1 LDRYSRI
8 VRLLPALRAAE
19 EEAPRLE
26 ETALPLEAGASRR
39 TVEDEVELRDGKPL
53 TREAEELAVRE
64 VRLWL
69 TVRLEPRLEDEP
81 REGKVRMARDSL
93 DRDIVPARPGRP
105 EDEPAAPL
113 RLMALRSPLRVEV
126 PSRPEGP
133 LIAAPEPKTRP
144 TWRAR
149 LEEKAAWAC
158 RAKRPVRSMLGAMLG
173 WRAVRLI
180 WPSRDMWVRSRANWE
195 TWGDCS
201 WLLRITVRARL

>member
-64 VRLWL
+64 V
-69 TVRLEPRLEDEP
+69 
-81 REGKVRMARDSL
+81 
-93 DRDIVPARPGRP
+93 RPGRP

-180 WPSRDMWVRSRANWE
+180 WPSRDMWVRSRA
-195 TWGDCS
+195 TG
-201 WLLRITVRARL
+201 RL